1 MCPEQLL
8 DMQNSVPFSCCS
20 EDMNMNEGRTGTF
33 PKRVCEYQCTPG
45 DEHDAGDSSR
55 VLQQNLLDISN
66 HTKTNGAFSRHQELD
81 SSKCEPDVQLLGNAR
96 SPGQEKSYGE
106 LTCEGAQWEMNNAT
120 SGSEE
125 EGEERSVSDTG
136 TYSDQLCSAGLEPG
150 AQPEHW
156 EEEESDQ
163 LGRVT
168 APGSRHTLRPG
179 NSPSTEPPGEPDL
192 VIEVTGG
199 QRIHAHKS
207 VLAEKS
213 DYFRARSSRDILKIK
228 GVSYQT
234 LQLLVD
240 YIYKLEL
247 EVRQD
252 NVVEVISGAKFLQIP
267 CAVQCAMDSMRSQVS
282 LKNCYQ
288 VLHIAKKHRLN
299 ELREATYR
307 FMSEH
312 YLQVLRDPAVYGKLT
327 GAERDLILQRRMD
340 GKQCLVVAEI
350 NDAFERLSSSS
361 RPQSRESSRPQSP
374 SSVMSLEEDVNT
386 YQVHC
391 YNESSGGWR
400 SLTKIPEEANTKG
413 CGVCVLYN
421 YLFIA
426 GGIKGSGDKAK
437 LSDQVFCYNTL
448 TDSWDKVRAMSQPRS
463 QLKLVALDGYLYA
476 VGGECLFTVEKYDPR
491 LDRWSSVAS
500 LPKGAF
506 AVAHE
511 ATTCNG
517 EIYVSGG
524 TLFYRLLKYDP
535 KRDEWQE
542 CPYNNSRRRSA
553 GMVSHRGCIYRFD
566 VSREHGLSV
575 FTYNSIARH
584 WSEGIKLL
592 RPGPPPPNLPFRC
605 TVMGTN
611 IYCLN
616 RASMLRIPLPPEGT
630 GGMMCSCEP
639 EHFPS
644 PEDAKGVLFPFV
656 LSLPDAKSVH

>member
-1 MCPEQLL
+1 MDTSLSIAPYPSDLKVNDGQHSGTSAKRTCEYSGPPADGLEASESSGKLAHSSQKDSLPHTNGGYSL
-8 DMQNSVPFSCCS
+8 GSDTVVQTMHSLEISRQVTYNDAEDISVSEPLSEGSIALCGSQWDMNSVS
-20 EDMNMNEGRTGTF
+20 E
-33 PKRVCEYQCTPG
+33 
-45 DEHDAGDSSR
+45 
-55 VLQQNLLDISN
+55 L
-66 HTKTNGAFSRHQELD
+66 
-81 SSKCEPDVQLLGNAR
+81 
-96 SPGQEKSYGE
+96 
-106 LTCEGAQWEMNNAT
+106 
-120 SGSEE
+120 EE
-125 EGEERSVSDTG
+125 DGEERSLSESVSISE
-136 TYSDQLCSAGLEPG
+136 YLPASARQRNADFGPTEANFGGSGGNLE
-150 AQPEHW
+150 
-156 EEEESDQ
+156 
-163 LGRVT
+163 R
-168 APGSRHTLRPG
+168 
-179 NSPSTEPPGEPDL
+179 NNTELLSQPDL

-199 QRIHAHKS
+199 QRIKAHKS
-207 VLAEKS
+207 ILAEKS

-228 GVSYQT
+228 GISYQT

-240 YIYKLEL
+240 YIYSSKLEVKQ
-247 EVRQD
+247 E

-267 CAVQCAMDSMRSQVS
+267 CAVQCAMDSMRSQIS

-288 VLHIAKKHRLN
+288 ILYIAKKQRLN
-299 ELREATYR
+299 ELKEAAYK
-307 FMSEH
+307 FMSDH
-312 YLQVLRDPAVYGKLT
+312 FLQVLRDPNVYGRLT

-350 NDAFERLSSSS
+350 NDAFERMSSSS

-374 SSVMSLEEDVNT
+374 SSIVSIDDDGTT

-391 YNESSGGWR
+391 FTANSKRWQ

-437 LSDQVFCYNTL
+437 LCDQVFCYNPL
-448 TDSWDKVRAMSQPRS
+448 TDTWDKVRPLSQPRS

-476 VGGECLFTVEKYDPR
+476 IGGECLFTVEKYDPR
-491 LDRWSSVAS
+491 LDRWSAVAS

-535 KRDEWQE
+535 KRNEWQE

-553 GMVSHRGCIYRFD
+553 GMVSHKGCIYRFD

-575 FTYNSIARH
+575 FTYNSMARH
-584 WSEGIKLL
+584 WSEGVNL
-592 RPGPPPPNLPFRC
+592 RPGPGPPPPSLPFRC
-605 TVMGTN
+605 TVIGGN

-616 RASMLRIPLPPEGT
+616 RSVTLRVPLPPEGT
-630 GGMMCSCEP
+630 GGEMASCEL
-639 EHFPS
+639 ELFPS
-644 PEDAKGVLFPFV
+644 PEEAKGVLFPFV
-656 LSLPDAKSVH
+656 LSLPENKS

>member
-1 MCPEQLL
+1 MDTSLSIAPYPGDLKVN
-8 DMQNSVPFSCCS
+8 DGN
-20 EDMNMNEGRTGTF
+20 TGTSA
-33 PKRVCEYQCTPG
+33 KKTCEYSG
-45 DEHDAGDSSR
+45 GSRDGLEASGSSR
-55 VLQQNLLDISN
+55 KHSYGREKDNLPHSNGGYTLQSDTVVQPMHSLDISRQVTYN
-66 HTKTNGAFSRHQELD
+66 DAEDISI
-81 SSKCEPDVQLLGNAR
+81 SEPISEGSIPLGG
-96 SPGQEKSYGE
+96 S
-106 LTCEGAQWEMNNAT
+106 QWDMNNV
-120 SGSEE
+120 SELE
-125 EGEERSVSDTG
+125 EDGEERSLSESISISECLQSHTRQPNTDFSINEATFDASRG
-136 TYSDQLCSAGLEPG
+136 DLERNIL
-150 AQPEHW
+150 PEL
-156 EEEESDQ
+156 
-163 LGRVT
+163 LGD
-168 APGSRHTLRPG
+168 
-179 NSPSTEPPGEPDL
+179 PDL

-199 QRIHAHKS
+199 QRIKAHKS
-207 VLAEKS
+207 MLAEKS

-240 YIYKLEL
+240 YIYSSQL
-247 EVRQD
+247 EVKQE

-267 CAVQCAMDSMRSQVS
+267 CAVQCAMDSMRSQIS

-288 VLHIAKKHRLN
+288 VLYIAKKQRLN
-299 ELREATYR
+299 ELKEAAYK
-307 FMSEH
+307 FMSDH
-312 YLQVLRDPAVYGKLT
+312 FLQVLKDPNVYGRLT
-327 GAERDLILQRRMD
+327 GAERDFILQRRMD

-350 NDAFERLSSSS
+350 NDAFERMTSSS

-374 SSVMSLEEDVNT
+374 SSIVSTEDDGTT

-391 YNESSGGWR
+391 FTESARRWR

-426 GGIKGSGDKAK
+426 GGIKGSGEKAK
-437 LSDQVFCYNTL
+437 LSDQVFCYNPL
-448 TDSWDKVRAMSQPRS
+448 TDTWDKVRPLSQPRS

-476 VGGECLFTVEKYDPR
+476 IGGECLFTVEKYDPR
-491 LDRWSSVAS
+491 LDRWTSVAS
-500 LPKGAF
+500 LLKGAF

-535 KRDEWQE
+535 KHNEWQE

-553 GMVSHRGCIYRFD
+553 GMVSHKGCIYRFD

-575 FTYNSIARH
+575 FTYNSMARH
-584 WSEGIKLL
+584 WSEGVNL
-592 RPGPPPPNLPFRC
+592 RPGPGPTPPSLPFRC
-605 TVMGTN
+605 AVMGGN

-616 RASMLRIPLPPEGT
+616 RAVTLRVPLPPEGT
-630 GGMMCSCEP
+630 GGEMASCELDV
-639 EHFPS
+639 FPS

-656 LSLPDAKSVH
+656 LSLPENKS

>member
-1 MCPEQLL
+1 MDASLSIAPYPS
-8 DMQNSVPFSCCS
+8 DRKVN
-20 EDMNMNEGRTGTF
+20 DGNTGTNA
-33 PKRVCEYQCTPG
+33 KKTCEYSGGPRDG
-45 DEHDAGDSSR
+45 LEASGSSGKHSYGR
-55 VLQQNLLDISN
+55 EKDNLPHSNGGYTLQSDTVVQPMHSLDISRQVTYN
-66 HTKTNGAFSRHQELD
+66 DAEDISI
-81 SSKCEPDVQLLGNAR
+81 SEPISEGSIPLGG
-96 SPGQEKSYGE
+96 S
-106 LTCEGAQWEMNNAT
+106 QWDMNNV
-120 SGSEE
+120 SELE
-125 EGEERSVSDTG
+125 EDGEERSLSESISISECLQSHTRQPNTDFSINEATFG
-136 TYSDQLCSAGLEPG
+136 DLERNIL
-150 AQPEHW
+150 PEL
-156 EEEESDQ
+156 
-163 LGRVT
+163 LGD
-168 APGSRHTLRPG
+168 
-179 NSPSTEPPGEPDL
+179 PDL

-199 QRIHAHKS
+199 QRIKAHKS
-207 VLAEKS
+207 MLAEKS

-240 YIYKLEL
+240 YIYSSQL
-247 EVRQD
+247 EVKQE

-267 CAVQCAMDSMRSQVS
+267 CAVQCAMDSMRSQIS

-288 VLHIAKKHRLN
+288 VLYIAKKQRLN
-299 ELREATYR
+299 ELKEAAYK
-307 FMSEH
+307 FMSDH
-312 YLQVLRDPAVYGKLT
+312 FLQVLKDPNVYGRLT

-340 GKQCLVVAEI
+340 GKQCLVIAEI
-350 NDAFERLSSSS
+350 NDAFERMTSSS

-374 SSVMSLEEDVNT
+374 SSIVSTEDDGTT

-391 YNESSGGWR
+391 FTESARRWR

-426 GGIKGSGDKAK
+426 GGIKGSGEKAK
-437 LSDQVFCYNTL
+437 LSDQVFCYNPL
-448 TDSWDKVRAMSQPRS
+448 TDTWDKVRPLSQPRS

-476 VGGECLFTVEKYDPR
+476 IGGECLFTVEKYDPR
-491 LDRWSSVAS
+491 LDRWTSVAS
-500 LPKGAF
+500 LLKGAF

-535 KRDEWQE
+535 KHNEWQE

-553 GMVSHRGCIYRFD
+553 GMVSHKGCIYRFD

-575 FTYNSIARH
+575 FTYNSMARH
-584 WSEGIKLL
+584 WSEGVNL
-592 RPGPPPPNLPFRC
+592 RPGPGPTPPSLPFRC
-605 TVMGTN
+605 TVMGGN

-616 RASMLRIPLPPEGT
+616 RAVTLRVPLPPEGT
-630 GGMMCSCEP
+630 GGEMASCELDV
-639 EHFPS
+639 FPS

-656 LSLPDAKSVH
+656 LSLPENKS